1 MSAAKAAAPLRTKE
15 RLLSLKD
22 RMSTATQSQVDVN
35 SFLLEIADV
44 VNTSLDLDTVLR
56 RVAELVSRVLDYE
69 VFAILLLN
77 ERTQKLRIRFSV
89 GHPPEVAEKLRI
101 KLGEGVTGQA
111 ALRREPVLVNDVRR
125 FTNYISSAPEVRSE
139 LAVPL
144 IIKNRVIGVVDVE
157 SSKPGHFS
165 EEHKHL
171 LALIASRL
179 ASGIENARLYTRVS
193 RQAKSLALLNEIS
206 RELTAILNLD
216 ELLHRIA
223 ERVLQLIDFQM
234 FSILLLDERG
244 EKLQHRFAMRFK
256 ESVQIKHDIPVGSGI
271 VGHAARYREPV
282 LVPDVTKD
290 QRYINVNPE
299 TRSEL
304 AVPLIFKG
312 NVIGVLDLEHTRRAF
327 FTEDHVRTMVTLAA
341 QIAIAIE
348 NARLYERVA
357 QEEKRLERDLAM
369 AHELQSRLLP
379 SSCPQVL
386 NAEVAARFASARAIG
401 GDLYDFIPYSRASL
415 PVVIGEEIYDF
426 PAAAPGRTAIAVGD
440 VSGKG
445 SAAALYAA
453 LVSGFLRSHA
463 ATEPRAAE
471 MLHVLNGSLS
481 GRPIEAQYVSVVYAV
496 WDGQQRRIEIAN
508 SGLPLPVFCR
518 KGEIKTIEAAGL
530 PLGLF
535 AEADYDAVEIEAQP
549 GDVLV
554 IFSDGITDAVNAHGK
569 AFGRGCIEKTI
580 AENSERSAEEILRAL
595 FAAVEKHSAGVAA
608 FDDETA
614 VVLKVK

>member
-1 MSAAKAAAPLRTKE
+1 MSPAKAEASLE
-15 RLLSLKD
+15 RLVSWETP
-22 RMSTATQSQVDVN
+22 MNTAIETQFDIN

-56 RVAELVSRVLDYE
+56 RVAELVGRVLDYE

-111 ALRREPVLVNDVRR
+111 ALRREPVLVDDVRR
-125 FTNYISSAPEVRSE
+125 YANYIGSVGNVRSE

-144 IIKNRVIGVVDVE
+144 IIKNRVIGVLDVE
-157 SSKPGHFS
+157 SSKPGHFT

-179 ASGIENARLYTRVS
+179 ASGIENAKLYTRVS
-193 RQAKSLALLNEIS
+193 RQAKSLAVLNEIS
-206 RELTAILNLD
+206 RELTSILNVD
-216 ELLHRIA
+216 ELLRRIA

-244 EKLQHRFAMRFK
+244 EKLQHRFALRFK
-256 ESVQIKHDIPVGSGI
+256 ESVHLKHDIPCGDGI
-271 VGHAARYREPV
+271 VGHASRYREPV
-282 LVPDVTKD
+282 LVPDVAKD
-290 QRYINVNPE
+290 PRYINVNPE

-304 AVPLIFKG
+304 AVPLIYKEK
-312 NVIGVLDLEHTRRAF
+312 VIGVLDLEHTRRAF

-348 NARLYERVA
+348 NAQLYERVA
-357 QEEKRLERDLAM
+357 KEEKRLERDLAM
-369 AHELQSRLLP
+369 ARELQSRLLP
-379 SSCPQVL
+379 SGCPKLL
-386 NAEVAARFASARAIG
+386 NADVSARFVSARAIG
-401 GDLYDFIPYSRASL
+401 GDLYDFIPYSRAGV

-426 PAAAPGRTAIAVGD
+426 PAASAGKTAIAVGD

-463 ATEPRAAE
+463 VREPRAAE
-471 MLHVLNGSLS
+471 MLAAMNDSLV
-481 GRPIEAQYVSVVYAV
+481 GRPIEAQYVSIVYAI
-496 WDGQQRRIEIAN
+496 WDGQQRKLEIAN

-518 KGEIKTIEAAGL
+518 NGVAGSVDATGL

-535 AEADYDAVEIEAQP
+535 EKAEFDPLQIETRP

-554 IFSDGITDAVNAHGK
+554 IFSDGITDAVNEHGH
-569 AFGRGCIEKTI
+569 AFGRARVEKLV
-580 AENSERSAEEILRAL
+580 AENCERSADELLKAL
-595 FAAVEKHSAGVAA
+595 FAAVEAHSAGVAA
-608 FDDETA
+608 FDDETV